1 MNKIKVLASLV
12 KLTTGLKKKGK
23 RIVFT
28 NGCFDIIHPG
38 HIKILK
44 EAKDKGEVLVVGL
57 NSDSSIRKIKGPS
70 RPIMNQRART
80 RVLSA
85 IEYVDFIVLFDD
97 NTPLEIIKKI
107 KPDVLVKGEDWE
119 KDKIIGREFAKKIFR
134 IKFHPGY
141 STSAIIEKIKNG

>member
-1 MNKIKVLASLV
+1 
-12 KLTTGLKKKGK
+12 
-23 RIVFT
+23 
-28 NGCFDIIHPG
+28 
-38 HIKILK
+38 
-44 EAKDKGEVLVVGL
+44 
-57 NSDSSIRKIKGPS
+57 
-70 RPIMNQRART
+70 MNQDART